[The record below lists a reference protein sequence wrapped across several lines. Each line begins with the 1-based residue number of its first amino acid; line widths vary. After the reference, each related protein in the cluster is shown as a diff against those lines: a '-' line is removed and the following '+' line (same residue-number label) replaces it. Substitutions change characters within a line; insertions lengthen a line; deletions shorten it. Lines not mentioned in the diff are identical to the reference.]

1 MLNPFTICT
10 ICDKP
15 VFSDLLPSTSF
26 VCCHGWSHST
36 AVVVVVVA
44 VLVVVVVVVVV
55 VVAVV
60 VVVVVAVVVGVG
72 ILSPTP
78 ALTKNILLP
87 GASASILS

>member
-26 VCCHGWSHST
+26 VCCHGWSHAT

-44 VLVVVVVVVVV
+44 VLVVVVVVV